1 MLGPVAG
8 RYGIEVRAAAG
19 GAVTTAGQDRALLAG
34 EKRFSV
40 GHGCA

>member
-19 GAVTTAGQDRALLAG
+19 GAVTTAGQNRALPAG
-34 EKRFSV
+34 ERFFS
-40 GHGCA
+40 GEHGCA